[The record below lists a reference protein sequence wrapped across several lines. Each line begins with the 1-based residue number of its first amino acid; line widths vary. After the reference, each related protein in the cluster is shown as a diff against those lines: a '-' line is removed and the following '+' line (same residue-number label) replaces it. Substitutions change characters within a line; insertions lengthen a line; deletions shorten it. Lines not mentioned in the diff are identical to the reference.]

1 MFLNEFIK
9 KKKEV
14 FDAGIEFLSKPN
26 IGRETRSLIKSKFQ
40 DLTLSLPIYQKFP
53 EKVDKKTIG
62 NGRKR
67 KVMDI
72 HRATYKYEFEFET
85 GKGMG
90 LIMQEEL
97 ETDGEFI

>member
-1 MFLNEFIK
+1 M
-9 KKKEV
+9 
-14 FDAGIEFLSKPN
+14 SKPN

>member
-1 MFLNEFIK
+1 ME
-9 KKKEV
+9 E
-14 FDAGIEFLSKPN
+14 
-26 IGRETRSLIKSKFQ
+26 
-40 DLTLSLPIYQKFP
+40 
-53 EKVDKKTIG
+53 
-62 NGRKR
+62 R

>member
-1 MFLNEFIK
+1 
-9 KKKEV
+9 
-14 FDAGIEFLSKPN
+14 
-26 IGRETRSLIKSKFQ
+26 
-40 DLTLSLPIYQKFP
+40 
-53 EKVDKKTIG
+53 
-62 NGRKR
+62 
-67 KVMDI
+67 MDI